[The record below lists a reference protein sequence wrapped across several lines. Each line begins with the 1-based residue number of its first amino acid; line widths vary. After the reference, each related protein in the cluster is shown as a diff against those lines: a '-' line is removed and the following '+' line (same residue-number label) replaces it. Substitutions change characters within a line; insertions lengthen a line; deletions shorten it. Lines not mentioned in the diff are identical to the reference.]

1 MLIAERRQSILNYL
15 TKEGFVS
22 IVKLG
27 ELYDV
32 SEMTIRRDLAY
43 LQEQGLLKRTYG
55 GAIPT
60 EPAFFELSQQVKL
73 TAFVEEKE
81 RIARYCVDLISEG
94 DVVIL
99 DSGST
104 SLQIAKLLNG
114 KNLTVITNDLFIVSE
129 LVDCPTVDLLITGGE
144 VRKATN
150 NMISAKAMEFFNDLY
165 ANKLFL
171 GVEGVDPRSGLSTP
185 DPKELGIKRKMM
197 SSAHE
202 TIVVA
207 DHSKIGRNTMG
218 IIAPL
223 KEVHLLVTDNSA
235 DKETLSAIEQSLKVV
250 RV

>member
-1 MLIAERRQSILNYL
+1 MLIAERRQSILNHL
-15 TKEGFVS
+15 TKEGFIS
-22 IVKLG
+22 IVELG

-73 TAFVEEKE
+73 SAFVEEKE
-81 RIARYCVDLISEG
+81 RIAHYCLNLISEG
-94 DVVIL
+94 DVIIL

-104 SLQIAKLLNG
+104 TLQIAKLLEG

-129 LVDCPTVDLLITGGE
+129 LVDYPTINLLVAGGE

-150 NMISAKAMEFFNDLY
+150 NMLGAKAIEFFSDLN
-165 ANKLFL
+165 ATKLFL
-171 GVEGVDPRSGLSTP
+171 GVEGVDARSGLSTP
-185 DPKELGIKRKMM
+185 DLEELGIKRKMM
-197 SSAHE
+197 HSANE
-202 TIVVA
+202 TIVLA
-207 DHSKIGRNTMG
+207 DHSKVGRNTMG

-223 KEVHLLVTDNSA
+223 KDADLLVTDSGA
-235 DKETLSAIEQSLKVV
+235 DEETITAIERSLKVALV
-250 RV
+250 